1 MKVPTRS
8 SEECQ
13 HAMRAL
19 PPTEGRFL
27 LNPDLFG
34 DEWLRLDWE
43 GLDNSLLSPVT
54 PVKKMMVIHLLL
66 YVMFKEDIW

>member
-8 SEECQ
+8 SEECK

-27 LNPDLFG
+27 LNPDVFG

-54 PVKKMMVIHLLL
+54 PVKKNDGNPPSFVCD
-66 YVMFKEDIW
+66 V